1 MTVQEPKR
9 KWKTVAIVGVG
20 LIGGSIGL
28 TLRRRKLAQR
38 VVGVGRRTASLRRAK
53 QLGCVDTTTTNI
65 ARGVTD
71 AQLIIVCTPVGQI
84 VEHVLEAAI
93 HAHAE
98 ALITDAGSTKAEIVS
113 AIENASDI
121 RANFVGSHPLAGSE
135 KNGAQ
140 FARDDLLDGR
150 MVVLT
155 PTRKTDKQVINMI
168 ESFWQSLGA
177 NTERMTP
184 TAHDEALAAVSHLP
198 HLIASALAASTPSK
212 YLPFVAGGWQDTTRI
227 AAGDVELWRQI
238 FQDNKG
244 DLLKSLDRFE
254 QLLAKLRGA
263 VESNDQSQLR
273 RLLQAAKDRRDSI
286 GN

>member
-1 MTVQEPKR
+1 
-9 KWKTVAIVGVG
+9 
-20 LIGGSIGL
+20 
-28 TLRRRKLAQR
+28 
-38 VVGVGRRTASLRRAK
+38 
-53 QLGCVDTTTTNI
+53 
-65 ARGVTD
+65 
-71 AQLIIVCTPVGQI
+71 
-84 VEHVLEAAI
+84 
-93 HAHAE
+93 
-98 ALITDAGSTKAEIVS
+98 
-113 AIENASDI
+113 
-121 RANFVGSHPLAGSE
+121 
-135 KNGAQ
+135 
-140 FARDDLLDGR
+140 

-155 PTRKTDKQVINMI
+155 PTRKTDKQVINTI

-212 YLPFVAGGWQDTTRI
+212 YLPLVAGGWQDTTRI

-238 FQDNKG
+238 FQDNKS

-263 VESNDQSQLR
+263 VERNDQSQLR
-273 RLLQAAKDRRDSI
+273 RLLQAGKDRRDSI